1 MRPRCLPLSPLST
14 DLTDPC
20 RFDALRVRAFA
31 GFEQALAPNAGVF
44 DRAKGHSTGN
54 RGSKAKLAERQK
66 RSTSCIWLRG
76 QDLNLRPSGYEPDE
90 LPDCSTPRL
99 KNRSIADLDDQHKLP
114 TGNEGLETSMDD
126 QQATLVLEAALLCSP
141 APMPLSELRRLFDDE
156 SFSQGRVLQLL
167 EQLQQSWTA
176 RNLELVELATGWRF
190 QSNAGMQRYLE
201 RLSPERV
208 PKYSRAVMETLAI
221 IAWRQPVTRGDIEDI
236 RGVTVSS
243 QIVKTLEDRGW
254 IEVIGHRD
262 GPGRPGL
269 LGTTRQFLDD
279 LGLRALDELPALA
292 SLDLAGATMDAVPSA
307 VAQIALG
314 STGAQDNQ
322 IEPAGAQDN
331 QIERQVERVPESG
344 AMVGEV
350 EGEIAG
356 ALELE
361 LELEIDIDIDIEVGS
376 KPESDIEIAL
386 QEGPL
391 LPEGLETD
399 IESEQVE
406 TAEVSA
412 ATGTAEFPAAAQEA
426 LDAQALNMDETEF
439 EALAPEAESDD
450 EHGQNETD
458 QQSESK

>member
-1 MRPRCLPLSPLST
+1 
-14 DLTDPC
+14 
-20 RFDALRVRAFA
+20 
-31 GFEQALAPNAGVF
+31 
-44 DRAKGHSTGN
+44 
-54 RGSKAKLAERQK
+54 
-66 RSTSCIWLRG
+66 
-76 QDLNLRPSGYEPDE
+76 
-90 LPDCSTPRL
+90 
-99 KNRSIADLDDQHKLP
+99 
-114 TGNEGLETSMDD
+114 MDD